1 LESGHKDKK
10 NEVSSLPPPEWIETS
25 EELDA
30 WIDYCSSQTILA
42 VDTESDSF
50 HHYTQKVCLIQMTA
64 GKRDVLI
71 DPLVLGKI
79 NLKRLGP
86 LFKDDEKVK
95 IFHDAGYDLLCLKRD
110 FAFNFRNIFDTML
123 ASRILGVK
131 QFGLA
136 HVLNTHFGVQPD
148 KRYQRSDWSKRPLS
162 AEQVSYAR
170 LDTHY
175 LPRLVDILQEQL
187 ELVERWDWALEE
199 FERLP
204 KVVIKNTSATPENA
218 LQAFWRLK
226 GIRRMTPIERGRCKE
241 LYVMRDNI
249 AQKFDR
255 PAFKVFP
262 DALLVDLAQ
271 NPPADFV
278 SVQPRR
284 GLRRA
289 GIEMFG
295 KKIISALEQAEPI
308 RSADIPKD
316 AGKSR
321 RRRRFLDPKARHLYE
336 DLRQLR
342 SNKAEVLGIEPEVAL
357 SNAVLEELA
366 LSVPKR
372 LSESTSWPILKGW
385 RKDIFAKD
393 ISVLLSSKA

>member
-1 LESGHKDKK
+1 MESGHKEK
-10 NEVSSLPPPEWIETS
+10 NDEVSNLPPPEWLETS
-25 EELDA
+25 EALEA
-30 WIDYCSSQTILA
+30 WVEYCQTQDILA

-64 GKRDVLI
+64 GDRDVLI
-71 DPLVLGKI
+71 DPLELGKD
-79 NLKRLGP
+79 NLKSLGG
-86 LFKDDEKVK
+86 LFKDDTKVK

-136 HVLNTHFGVQPD
+136 HVLNNHFGVKPD

-162 AEQVSYAR
+162 AEQISYAR
-170 LDTHY
+170 LDTHF
-175 LPRLVDILQEQL
+175 LPRLVQILQEQL
-187 ELVERWDWALEE
+187 ELIERWDWAVEE

-204 KVVIKNTSATPENA
+204 KVATKNMSTTPDNP
-218 LQAFWRLK
+218 LQSFWRLK
-226 GIRRMTPIERGRCKE
+226 GLRRMTPIERGRCKE
-241 LYVMRDNI
+241 LYVMRDKV

-255 PAFKVFP
+255 PAFKIFP

-271 NPPADFV
+271 NPPADFAA
-278 SVQPRR
+278 VQPRR

-295 KKIISALEQAEPI
+295 KKIIRALEKAEPI
-308 RSADIPKD
+308 RSADIPKN

-321 RRRRFLDPKARHLYE
+321 RRRRFMDPKARHLYE
-336 DLRQLR
+336 DLRELR
-342 SNKAEVLGIEPEVAL
+342 SSKAKVLGIEPEVAL

-372 LSESTSWPILKGW
+372 LSESSSWAILKGW
-385 RKDIFAKD
+385 RKSIFAKD